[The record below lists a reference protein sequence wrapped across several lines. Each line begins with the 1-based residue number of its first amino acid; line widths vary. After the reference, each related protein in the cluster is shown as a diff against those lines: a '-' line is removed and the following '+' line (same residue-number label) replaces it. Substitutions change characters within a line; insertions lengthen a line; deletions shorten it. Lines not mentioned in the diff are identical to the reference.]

1 MNEEIKQRIQKREN
15 WQRGLFMLFFMF
27 IYGFSNSLVIGILF
41 FQFATLILTGKTNEF
56 LLGFSQR
63 LSIYIHQIINFLT
76 FNSEQRP
83 FPFSTWPN
91 ASDTLDM
98 IKDSSDSS
106 RND

>member
-15 WQRGLFMLFFMF
+15 WQRGLFMFFFMF

-56 LLGFSQR
+56 LLGFSQS

-83 FPFSTWPN
+83 FPFSAWPN
-91 ASDTLDM
+91 ASDTPDM
-98 IKDSSDSS
+98 IKDSSK
-106 RND
+106 ND

>member
-15 WQRGLFMLFFMF
+15 WQRGLFMFFFMF

-56 LLGFSQR
+56 LLGFSQS

-76 FNSEQRP
+76 FNSEERP
-83 FPFSTWPN
+83 FPFNTWPN
-91 ASDTLDM
+91 ASDTPDM
-98 IKDSSDSS
+98 IKDSSK
-106 RND
+106 ND

>member
-56 LLGFSQR
+56 LLGFSQS

-76 FNSEQRP
+76 FSSEQRP

-91 ASDTLDM
+91 ASDTPDM
-98 IKDSSDSS
+98 IKDISK
-106 RND
+106 ND

>member
-15 WQRGLFMLFFMF
+15 WQRGLFMFFFMF
-27 IYGFSNSLVIGILF
+27 IYGISNSLVIGILF

-56 LLGFSQR
+56 LLGFSQS

-91 ASDTLDM
+91 ASDTPDM
-98 IKDSSDSS
+98 IKDSSK
-106 RND
+106 ND

>member
-15 WQRGLFMLFFMF
+15 WQRGLFMFFFMF

-41 FQFATLILTGKTNEF
+41 FQFVTLILTGKTNEF
-56 LLGFSQR
+56 LLGFSQS

-91 ASDTLDM
+91 ASDTPDM
-98 IKDSSDSS
+98 IKDSSK
-106 RND
+106 ND

>member
-15 WQRGLFMLFFMF
+15 WQRGLFMFFFMF

-56 LLGFSQR
+56 LLGFSQS

-83 FPFSTWPN
+83 FPFSVWPN
-91 ASDTLDM
+91 ASDTPDM
-98 IKDSSDSS
+98 IKASNK
-106 RND
+106 ND

>member
-27 IYGFSNSLVIGILF
+27 IYGFSNSLIICILF

-56 LLGFSQR
+56 LLGFSQS

-76 FNSEQRP
+76 FNSEQHP

-91 ASDTLDM
+91 ASDTADM

>member
-15 WQRGLFMLFFMF
+15 WQRGLFMFFFMF

-56 LLGFSQR
+56 LLGFSQS

-83 FPFSTWPN
+83 FPFSVWPN

-98 IKDSSDSS
+98 IKDSSKKD
-106 RND
+106 

>member
-27 IYGFSNSLVIGILF
+27 IYGFSNSLIIGILF

-56 LLGFSQR
+56 LLGFSQS

-83 FPFSTWPN
+83 FPFSVWPN

-98 IKDSSDSS
+98 IKDSNK
-106 RND
+106 ND

>member
-15 WQRGLFMLFFMF
+15 WQRGLFMFFFMF

-56 LLGFSQR
+56 LLGFSQS

-76 FNSEQRP
+76 FNSEERP

-91 ASDTLDM
+91 SSDTPDM
-98 IKDSSDSS
+98 IKDSSK
-106 RND
+106 ND

>member
-56 LLGFSQR
+56 LLGFSQS

-91 ASDTLDM
+91 VSDTPDM
-98 IKDSSDSS
+98 IKDSSDS